1 MWKCGNV
8 EAVARAKSER
18 LVFSTGHQPRA
29 TRYSPGMLW
38 LFAGFVFLSASA
50 ILWATLGPLRTASNV
65 RVLQGLAFAQYAV
78 VVVLL
83 GAKFLGKV

>member
-1 MWKCGNV
+1 MWHV
-8 EAVARAKSER
+8 EAAARAKSER

-78 VVVLL
+78 VLVLL